1 MKIIDFIKALFIP
14 REMKRLRYMSVLF
27 AICLF
32 VLEMYLVMSP
42 ANSYYK
48 RTTHD
53 LVEKNDLY
61 YLHSVLDIKE
71 TEDLSLLLKEL
82 QSKKIRSGSV
92 ELTDCDLAFDDLSV
106 DKASNQAIGILQKN
120 KDNTKW
126 LFNNNE
132 TGINV
137 NNDNKPL
144 VKATTGGFILNNV
157 NDTVVSVKEMESTDK
172 LELISISCNDESYLQ
187 INGETT
193 DVFVRSTTPVVSVV
207 DNNILLD
214 GEYTGKAVENDAKV
228 IFYFVPNENVY
239 LYEREYTYTNAD
251 GLVNHLLFTVNKK
264 ATTLLEVTR
273 EYSETQY
280 PKIKDEAY
288 YFITI
293 AKTFVSYQ
301 ANPKNIE
308 SLKVERN
315 GQELQCATIMVPYSN
330 AGEFTFEGLQ
340 VNDFSSYL
348 LGKFEVGYRLIAV
361 ASIRLQ
367 LFVYIIV
374 FTLVITL
381 LFSLLFK
388 KNGRLKTVKEYYNIA
403 SLANIV
409 PAIIAFILMWINP
422 VIVGSAYLFIF
433 TVYYLFV
440 LYRINN
446 SPEIV

>member
-157 NDTVVSVKEMESTDK
+157 NDTVVSVNKMESKDK
-172 LELISISCNDESYLQ
+172 L
-187 INGETT
+187 
-193 DVFVRSTTPVVSVV
+193 
-207 DNNILLD
+207 
-214 GEYTGKAVENDAKV
+214 
-228 IFYFVPNENVY
+228 
-239 LYEREYTYTNAD
+239 
-251 GLVNHLLFTVNKK
+251 
-264 ATTLLEVTR
+264 
-273 EYSETQY
+273 
-280 PKIKDEAY
+280 
-288 YFITI
+288 
-293 AKTFVSYQ
+293 
-301 ANPKNIE
+301 
-308 SLKVERN
+308 
-315 GQELQCATIMVPYSN
+315 
-330 AGEFTFEGLQ
+330 
-340 VNDFSSYL
+340 
-348 LGKFEVGYRLIAV
+348 
-361 ASIRLQ
+361 
-367 LFVYIIV
+367 
-374 FTLVITL
+374 
-381 LFSLLFK
+381 
-388 KNGRLKTVKEYYNIA
+388 
-403 SLANIV
+403 
-409 PAIIAFILMWINP
+409 
-422 VIVGSAYLFIF
+422 
-433 TVYYLFV
+433 
-440 LYRINN
+440 
-446 SPEIV
+446 

>member
-137 NNDNKPL
+137 NNDNKPF

-207 DNNILLD
+207 DNNILLHNK
-214 GEYTGKAVENDAKV
+214 YLIIRKGK
-228 IFYFVPNENVY
+228 
-239 LYEREYTYTNAD
+239 
-251 GLVNHLLFTVNKK
+251 KK
-264 ATTLLEVTR
+264 
-273 EYSETQY
+273 
-280 PKIKDEAY
+280 
-288 YFITI
+288 YFI
-293 AKTFVSYQ
+293 
-301 ANPKNIE
+301 
-308 SLKVERN
+308 
-315 GQELQCATIMVPYSN
+315 
-330 AGEFTFEGLQ
+330 
-340 VNDFSSYL
+340 
-348 LGKFEVGYRLIAV
+348 GK
-361 ASIRLQ
+361 
-367 LFVYIIV
+367 
-374 FTLVITL
+374 
-381 LFSLLFK
+381 
-388 KNGRLKTVKEYYNIA
+388 
-403 SLANIV
+403 
-409 PAIIAFILMWINP
+409 
-422 VIVGSAYLFIF
+422 
-433 TVYYLFV
+433 
-440 LYRINN
+440 
-446 SPEIV
+446 